1 MGGHL
6 VDKYDREFMRL
17 KRFASSLVDTQQKMT
32 EELVL
37 DLNLEIYHTV
47 EAIHPKTYDEALRTA
62 MALKKPRDEVR
73 QD

>member
-6 VDKYDREFMRL
+6 VDRYDREFMKL
-17 KRFASSLVDTQQKMT
+17 KIFAPSLVDTQQKMT

-37 DLNLEIYHTV
+37 DLNLEIYHTI
-47 EAIHPKTYDEALRTA
+47 EAIHPKTYDEALRTT